1 MRDWISRE
9 AKAIE
14 QDKRVTSF
22 AWALIMETA
31 ASFEVASYSIS
42 DKDAKKSAEG
52 AIKYARDGAN
62 KYYTTPQQPQSVAD
76 ALEEAAK
83 ICDDYA
89 NSNFGSLVDSG
100 QNGAYA
106 CSKAIRA
113 LIKRNAKES
122 EVKHDTNK

>member
-1 MRDWISRE
+1 MSDLISRE

-14 QDKRVTSF
+14 QDKQVPSF

-42 DKDAKKSAEG
+42 DADAKKSAEG
-52 AIKYARDGAN
+52 AIKYARDTAN
-62 KYYTTPQQPQSVAD
+62 KYYTTKQQSQEQDELVNKAVAD

-100 QNGAYA
+100 QNGAYV

-113 LIKRNAKES
+113 LIKRN
-122 EVKHDTNK
+122 VKG